1 MKPCLRLLALVL
13 TGAACGTPA
22 WSQTIYKCG
31 TSYSQQSCPD
41 SITVDVSDTRTQ
53 AQKAQTDAATASAGK
68 IAAQM
73 EKDRLARE
81 KAQVAR
87 SPKKS
92 ALNPKTVKTV
102 KTGSSSTSP
111 KASTKKKKAPEY
123 FTAEVAAEKKDKNA
137 SKKSVDKAQVAGA
150 DKTDRVVQP

>member
-41 SITVDVSDTRTQ
+41 SISVDVSDTRTQ

-81 KAQVAR
+81 KAQAAR

-92 ALNPKTVKTV
+92 APNPKTV

-123 FTAEVAAEKKDKNA
+123 FTAAVAAEKKDKNA
-137 SKKSVDKAQVAGA
+137 SKKSVGKAQVAGA